1 MKRFSSANTDIP
13 GKGILVCQCHDR
25 ETRFS
30 RIHAQ
35 YPLKFI
41 PTKAYADRLA
51 VVYMLSYG
59 GGVVSGDMFD
69 VVIEIESQAI
79 LMLLTQGNTKIFK
92 DRIQQQKWMASLA
105 QTTQPLLGFSTLIP
119 SNLIKAEAEA
129 AATTAAAA
137 TAEKEKTFVNP
148 DDVKVSQQHITAA
161 VAPLG
166 TLIILPDP
174 VTSFRD
180 SSFQSKQTF
189 RLEDSSSQLV
199 LLDWFTSGR
208 QTRENW
214 CFRHYMSH
222 IDVWVGKRM
231 VLRDRLVLE
240 DEEYMRKDGSE
251 ETSYASRLK
260 PYTCFATLIIISADP
275 TTVSDPLPLKQSIDF
290 LQEKAEQVRMLP
302 NSMHSPED
310 RSILWSTSPLL
321 GGRGVLVRISGMT
334 TEQVRDFVK
343 NECLGDGL
351 KGIIGEG
358 MFKKVLA

>member
-1 MKRFSSANTDIP
+1 MKRFSSENTDIP

-59 GGVVSGDMFD
+59 GGVVSGDLFD

-79 LMLLTQGNTKIFK
+79 LMMLTQGNTKIFK
-92 DRIQQQKWMASLA
+92 DRVHQQKWMASLA
-105 QTTQPLLGFSTLIP
+105 QTTQPSLGFSTLIP
-119 SNLIKAEAEA
+119 SKVIKED
-129 AATTAAAA
+129 
-137 TAEKEKTFVNP
+137 P
-148 DDVKVSQQHITAA
+148 IDPSDVKISQQHITAA
-161 VAPLG
+161 VAHLG

-189 RLEDSSSQLV
+189 RLEDASSQLV

-214 CFRHYMSH
+214 SFRHYMSH

-240 DEEYMRKDGSE
+240 DEEYMRTDGTG
-251 ETSYASRLK
+251 ETSYAARLR

-275 TTVSDPLPLKQSIDF
+275 ALISEPSSLKRSIEL

-310 RSILWSTSPLL
+310 RGILWSTSSLL

-334 TEQVRDFVK
+334 TEKVRDFVK
-343 NECLGDGL
+343 NECLGEGL

-358 MFKKVLA
+358 MFKKVLS